1 MEKEEKKL
9 SFVIVGHVDHGK
21 STLIGR
27 LLFDTDSLPPDK
39 IKEIEE
45 TSKELG
51 REVEFSF
58 LLDHLEEERKQGI
71 TIDTTQTFFK
81 TEKRDYVIIDAPGH
95 VEFVKN
101 MVTGSSQAEAGIL
114 IIDVTEGLKEQSRR
128 HAYILSLLGIS
139 QVAVALNKMDIV
151 QFNYE
156 KYEEIKKETEEF
168 LKTIGIKAISYI
180 PISALKGD
188 NVAKRSEKMD
198 WYKGPTVIESL
209 DSFKNI
215 EFSKIETLVLP
226 IQDVYKIGSKRIIVG
241 RIETGELKK
250 GDEIEVL
257 PTKEKSYVNTIEKFP
272 KEVEIATFQESIGL
286 TLKSPLFVER
296 GMVICHPSQKP
307 KQSDTFNATIIWMD
321 KTPFN
326 KSENLTLKCTTQK
339 TICRIEK
346 IHKRINSS
354 TLEVIEENADKL
366 ENLEVG
372 EVEIKTKKP
381 IVIEKFN
388 TIPEL
393 GRFVLVRENICAGGL
408 ITDINGE

>member
-272 KEVEIATFQESIGL
+272 KEVEMATFQESIGL